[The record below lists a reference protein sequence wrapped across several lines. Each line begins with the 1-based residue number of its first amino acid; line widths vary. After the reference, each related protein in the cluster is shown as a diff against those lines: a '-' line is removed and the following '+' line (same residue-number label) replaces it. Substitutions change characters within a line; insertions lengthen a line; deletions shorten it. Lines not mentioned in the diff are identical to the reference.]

1 MTKRAT
7 LERILYY
14 LNLQTSIPIEK
25 LRNKPIKTKDQFLK
39 NYDKHDLATKTL
51 AMIYFE
57 NNFSL
62 HPIGKD
68 LRHRNVFIKNE
79 VPDYY
84 VEKIIDTKEKIEFCF
99 DVKSKSK
106 KSSYGWINERSI
118 KDYRKFSR
126 ICGVNV
132 FVFYLIVEN
141 RTTIRDF
148 AYSKISQNRI
158 NQLTAWDGN
167 TVFVFEY
174 KIGLPFIKKNPNR
187 ISL

>member
-1 MTKRAT
+1 MSKRTT

-25 LRNKPIKTKDQFLK
+25 LRNKPIKTKKQFLE
-39 NYDKHDLATKTL
+39 NYDRHDLATKTL

-68 LRHRNVFIKNE
+68 LRHQKVFIKNE

-99 DVKSKSK
+99 DVKSKSR
-106 KSSYGWINERSI
+106 KSSYGWINEKSI

-126 ICGVNV
+126 ICGVKV
-132 FVFYLIVEN
+132 FGLYMIVEN
-141 RTTIRDF
+141 RTIVRDF
-148 AYSKISQNRI
+148 AYSEIFQNRI
-158 NQLTAWDGN
+158 NQLIASDGN